1 MVPVMAVA
9 YFALTIFVMIKNA
22 GVLPSVF
29 KRVFEEAFGIR
40 QIAGG
45 GIGAVIMCGV
55 QRGLFS
61 NEAGSGSAPCA
72 AAAADV
78 SHPAKAGLFQ
88 TLGVL
93 IDTLVICTC
102 TAMLLLTVPENI
114 SAGLEGMGLL
124 NVAMEYHF
132 GKVGVVFIALVLLLF
147 SFSTFLGILFYARPN
162 VAYVFG
168 DTWTSQTVYKV
179 IALAMFFVGG
189 IMDPNFVW
197 DFADIG
203 IGLMTVFNIVAIIVM
218 AKEALNALDD
228 YTMLVKQ
235 RKKQK

>member
-1 MVPVMAVA
+1 
-9 YFALTIFVMIKNA
+9 MIKNI
-22 GVLPSVF
+22 GVLPAVF
-29 KRVFEEAFGIR
+29 TRIIEEAFGIR
-40 QIAGG
+40 QIVGG

-88 TLGVL
+88 TLGVI

-102 TAMLLLTVPENI
+102 TAMLLLTVPEE
-114 SAGLEGMGLL
+114 SVAGLGGMGLL
-124 NVAMEYHF
+124 RAAMQYHF
-132 GKVGVVFIALVLLLF
+132 GKAGVIFIAVVLLLF

-168 DTWTSQTVYKV
+168 DNWTSQTVYKL

-189 IMDPNFVW
+189 ILDPNFVW

-203 IGLMTVFNIVAIIVM
+203 IGLMTIFNIIAILLM
-218 AKEALNALDD
+218 SRQATDSLSD
-228 YTMLVKQ
+228 YTKIVKE
-235 RKKQK
+235 RKKK